1 MRNRKDSRDL
11 DFLRNQIDLIN
22 LRLDD
27 LSSFDDRK
35 TKDILRR
42 LGQIEDRLT
51 KQKSI
56 LNAGEAAEYLHI
68 SVPQV
73 YRLVKSGLPHYR
85 NGRRYYFERGRID
98 EWLIESARKSMNH
111 DGDENNA

>member
-1 MRNRKDSRDL
+1 MRGSTPGRTSRK
-11 DFLRNQIDLIN
+11 
-22 LRLDD
+22 
-27 LSSFDDRK
+27 
-35 TKDILRR
+35 
-42 LGQIEDRLT
+42 QIEDRLKKHKT
-51 KQKSI
+51 I
-56 LNAGEAAEYLHI
+56 LNVGEVAEYLHI

-98 EWLIESARKSMNH
+98 GWLFESDRKPMNH

>member
-1 MRNRKDSRDL
+1 MRNKKDSRDL

-42 LGQIEDRLT
+42 LGQIEDRL
-51 KQKSI
+51 KKHKSI

-98 EWLIESARKSMNH
+98 EWLFESVRKSTNH
-111 DGDENNA
+111 GDENNA

>member
-11 DFLRNQIDLIN
+11 HFLRNQIDLIN

-42 LGQIEDRLT
+42 LGQIEDRL
-51 KQKSI
+51 KKHKSI
-56 LNAGEAAEYLHI
+56 LNAGEVAEYLHI

-85 NGRRYYFERGRID
+85 NGRRYYFERSRVD
-98 EWLIESARKSMNH
+98 EWLFESVRTTKNQ

>member
-27 LSSFDDRK
+27 LSSFDDCK

-42 LGQIEDRLT
+42 LGQIEDRLKKHKT
-51 KQKSI
+51 I
-56 LNAGEAAEYLHI
+56 LNAGEVAEYLHI

-98 EWLIESARKSMNH
+98 EWLYESVRKSTGH
-111 DGDENNA
+111 DGHENNA